1 MPSTDISEQISLAGK
16 EASGTG
22 CMKFMVNGA
31 LTLGTL
37 DGANVEMRDA
47 VGDEN
52 IYIFG
57 LTADEVDDLWKQG
70 YSSQHYY
77 MNNDRLRGTIDR
89 LRGTFAGNNFSQM
102 ANYFLYSHGV
112 ADPYMC
118 LADYDAYMNT
128 YARMMKTYKNEEEWT
143 RKSLCN
149 IAGAGFFSSDRSI
162 RDYAENIWHLTEV
175 K

>member
-1 MPSTDISEQISLAGK
+1 
-16 EASGTG
+16 
-22 CMKFMVNGA
+22 
-31 LTLGTL
+31 
-37 DGANVEMRDA
+37 
-47 VGDEN
+47 
-52 IYIFG
+52 
-57 LTADEVDDLWKQG
+57 
-70 YSSQHYY
+70 
-77 MNNDRLRGTIDR
+77 MNNERLRGTIDR
-89 LRGTFAGNNFSQM
+89 LRGTFADNNFSHM

-128 YARMMKTYKNEEEWT
+128 FTRMINTYKNEEEWT